1 MSEAKGMGT
10 KMNIISASKARN
22 NLYKILDEVK
32 NGLKSYTITLR
43 GEAQAVVINPEEV
56 ESWEETLDIL
66 SDNKLLKQLLISN
79 KEIDDGESLEEDEIF
94 KELNIDRKELE

>member
-1 MSEAKGMGT
+1 MGT

-66 SDNKLLKQLLISN
+66 SDNQLLKQLLISN

-94 KELNIDRKELE
+94 KELNIDKKELE

>member
-1 MSEAKGMGT
+1 
-10 KMNIISASKARN
+10 MNTISASKARN

-43 GEAQAVVINPEEV
+43 GEAQAVIINPEEV

-66 SDNKLLKQLLISN
+66 SDNKLVAQILKSQEEIKSGDYLSEDDLIKKLNIS
-79 KEIDDGESLEEDEIF
+79 K
-94 KELNIDRKELE
+94 KELK